1 MLKKRIKA
9 ALILI
14 ATEDINAV
22 RVFLRNMTNLAS
34 QAVSMYKKS

>member
-22 RVFLRNMTNLAS
+22 RVLLRNMTNLAS
-34 QAVSMYKKS
+34 RATSIYKKS

>member
-14 ATEDINAV
+14 AIEDINAV
-22 RVFLRNMTNLAS
+22 RVLLRNMTNLAS
-34 QAVSMYKKS
+34 RAVSTYKKS